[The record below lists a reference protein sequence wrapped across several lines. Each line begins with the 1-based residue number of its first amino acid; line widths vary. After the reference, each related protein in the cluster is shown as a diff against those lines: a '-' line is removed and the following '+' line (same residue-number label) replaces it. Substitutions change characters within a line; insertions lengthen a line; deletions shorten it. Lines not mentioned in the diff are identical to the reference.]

1 MLLLL
6 LQLQLHL
13 LLLSLSSFC
22 PLHLQGLFLE
32 RARQK
37 ATAMRVVLLF
47 FCFFFAF
54 IVVVVV
60 VVAAAFLVC
69 FIYRDKFFAVSDVK
83 NNERTAAPLT

>member
-1 MLLLL
+1 ML
-6 LQLQLHL
+6 
-13 LLLSLSSFC
+13 C
-22 PLHLQGLFLE
+22 YY
-32 RARQK
+32 
-37 ATAMRVVLLF
+37 F
-47 FCFFFAF
+47 FVFFFAF